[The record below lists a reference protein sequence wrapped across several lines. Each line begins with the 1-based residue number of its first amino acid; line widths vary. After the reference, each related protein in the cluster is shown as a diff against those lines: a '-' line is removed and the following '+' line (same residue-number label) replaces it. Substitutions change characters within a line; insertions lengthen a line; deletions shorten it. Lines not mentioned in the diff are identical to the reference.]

1 MAYLFDNIPLMRC
14 HVRGEYLQDLAAG
27 HGQFFEGIAHAV
39 RCRRGASLWFQVNF
53 KEPLGGVSYLLP
65 IEALTW
71 RADAAPARAD
81 TVQPWDC
88 MGDHFA
94 ICELRFLARG
104 GVQVLP
110 DRTPGQY
117 RFSIDFGG
125 EDLADDPAQHKT
137 LHIVWRKDGAVG
149 AYPNNRLL
157 WEDAAFWDVIDSP
170 PAITSLLYEA
180 RAEGMQSLINERRHV
195 VKEAAE

>member
-1 MAYLFDNIPLMRC
+1 MAYLFDNIPLMRV

-27 HGQFFEGIAHAV
+27 HGTYLEAIAHAV
-39 RCRRGASLWFQVNF
+39 RCRRGSSLWFQVNF
-53 KEPLGGVSYLLP
+53 KEPFGGMSYLLP

-71 RADAAPARAD
+71 RPDVPAKA
-81 TVQPWDC
+81 TELVQPWDC

-94 ICELRFLARG
+94 VCEMRFLARG

-110 DRTPGQY
+110 DRSAGQY

-125 EDLADDPAQHKT
+125 EDLADDTAQHKT
-137 LHIVWRKDGAVG
+137 LHIVWRADGSIG

-157 WEDAAFWDVIDSP
+157 WEDSAFWDVCTDR
-170 PAITSLLYEA
+170 PAVTSLLYEA
-180 RAEGMQSLINERRHV
+180 RAEGRQSIINEPKRAV
-195 VKEAAE
+195 EAA

>member
-1 MAYLFDNIPLMRC
+1 MAFLMDNIPLMRV

-27 HGQFFEGIAHAV
+27 HGQTFEAIAHAV
-39 RCRRGASLWFQVNF
+39 RCRRGSSLWFQVNF

-71 RADAAPARAD
+71 RPDAAPASTETA
-81 TVQPWDC
+81 QPWDC
-88 MGDHFA
+88 MGDTFSV
-94 ICELRFLARG
+94 CELRFLARG

-110 DRTPGQY
+110 DRVGGQY
-117 RFSIDFGG
+117 RFSIDFGA

-137 LHIVWRKDGAVG
+137 LHVVWRQDGLVG

-157 WEDAAFWDVIDSP
+157 WEDSAFWDVTETKPD
-170 PAITSLLYEA
+170 ITCLLYEA
-180 RAEGMQSLINERRHV
+180 RAEGRQAMINRRT
-195 VKEAAE
+195 AT